1 MIKRLVRKIGG
12 GLLLGLFFIFS
23 EEVLMKL
30 LEGRLVFSG
39 LLGGI
44 DIDGNCGIFFN

>member
-1 MIKRLVRKIGG
+1 
-12 GLLLGLFFIFS
+12 
-23 EEVLMKL
+23 MKL

-44 DIDGNCGIFFN
+44 DIDGNCGIFFNWIIVYYEN